1 MREAKI
7 TSNPEGVARRCPVPN
22 KEFDQAWTSIKVP
35 DAVRERV
42 LRAQEVVR
50 AAPQLSAHDGFAYA
64 LAEGHPGCILLTGN
78 GYLRT
83 LAKTNKIEVH
93 GFLWVIDQIHQHRL
107 SVAKI
112 LSEALRSLAADP
124 AVRVPR
130 REVAAYIRRYED
142 LR

>member
-7 TSNPEGVARRCPVPN
+7 TSNQEGVARRCPVPK
-22 KEFDQAWTSIKVP
+22 KEFDPAWTSIKV
-35 DAVRERV
+35 ANGVRERV

-50 AAPQLSAHDGFAYA
+50 AVPRLSAHDGFAYA
-64 LAEGHPGCILLTGN
+64 LAEGHADCILLTGD

-93 GFLWVIDQIHQHRL
+93 GFLWVIDQIHQQRL
-107 SVAKI
+107 SAAKI
-112 LSEALRSLAADP
+112 LCEALRALAADP
-124 AVRVPR
+124 AVRLPR